1 MAARARDIVV
11 GFDGSGSA
19 QAALRWAIRTAM
31 LHHRAL
37 TVVYVV
43 AVPEIEAQ
51 AVAWE
56 VDAGPASLRVPYEQH
71 ARRIIGEALDI
82 VDDEVGSRRRPDV
95 DTDIIWAQPVPTLVA
110 MSRDS
115 GMVVV
120 GSRGQGSLRRA
131 VMGSVSAGL
140 VQHAR
145 CPVAVIHGMPLSP
158 EQAAEAARR
167 SVLVGIDGSRA
178 SELATEVAFAEAA
191 AREVD
196 LIALH
201 AWHDGDLMG
210 VQGQQWSDLVT
221 RGEEVLA
228 ERLAG
233 YREQYPDVTVQRLVV
248 WGQPAR
254 HLLEHAEAAQLVIV
268 GSHGRGGFTGM
279 LLGSVSRS
287 VVHAAE
293 VPVIVARRH

>member
-110 MSRDS
+110 M
-115 GMVVV
+115 
-120 GSRGQGSLRRA
+120 
-131 VMGSVSAGL
+131 
-140 VQHAR
+140 
-145 CPVAVIHGMPLSP
+145 
-158 EQAAEAARR
+158 
-167 SVLVGIDGSRA
+167 
-178 SELATEVAFAEAA
+178 
-191 AREVD
+191 
-196 LIALH
+196 
-201 AWHDGDLMG
+201 
-210 VQGQQWSDLVT
+210 
-221 RGEEVLA
+221 
-228 ERLAG
+228 
-233 YREQYPDVTVQRLVV
+233 
-248 WGQPAR
+248 
-254 HLLEHAEAAQLVIV
+254 
-268 GSHGRGGFTGM
+268 
-279 LLGSVSRS
+279 
-287 VVHAAE
+287 
-293 VPVIVARRH
+293 